1 MLSREALLLKL
12 RGVDAEV
19 YDRSVDMIV
28 SRLRKKL
35 ADDSRS
41 PRWIKTVWG
50 TGYQF
55 VGTADE

>member
-1 MLSREALLLKL
+1 ML
-12 RGVDAEV
+12 
-19 YDRSVDMIV
+19 V

-41 PRWIKTVWG
+41 PRFIKTIRS

-55 VGTADE
+55 VGVPDS